1 MADFNKTDDKFVSWV
16 SEKIPYCG
24 DLGKDELGKLNELYQ
39 AVERSSEVERRT
51 LASGLSSKAGVDYAN
66 DFEKA
71 SARRVSCQQ
80 ALSGYMAQLDEAHG
94 YDRSQVTEEGKHY

>member
-1 MADFNKTDDKFVSWV
+1 MDKESNDKFVSWV

-24 DLGKDELGKLNELYQ
+24 DLEKDELGKLSELYQ
-39 AVERSSEVERRT
+39 AVERNSEIERRT
-51 LASGLSSKAGVDYAN
+51 LANGLNSKSGVDYAN

-71 SARRVSCQQ
+71 SRVRVSSQQ
-80 ALSGYMAQLDEAHG
+80 ALSDYITRLDESHD